1 VMPVTR
7 LNDAILIV
15 REMIKQRWEPKII
28 MSPGA
33 PGFYEGQFYK
43 TLGKFSNGMITNV
56 PWYNPRSSITQK
68 LLDEFTKA
76 YKNEMFELNV
86 GFSFEAVMVAVDAFN
101 RAKTANG
108 KELADAIRQT
118 KIENHVMAGGTLEFD
133 AKGQN
138 VNIRSV
144 TLQNL
149 DQRPKVVLP
158 LEIAEDNLALPLQS
172 WSKR

>member
-1 VMPVTR
+1 MV
-7 LNDAILIV
+7 
-15 REMIKQRWEPKII
+15 KQRWEPKIV

-43 TLGKFSNGMITNV
+43 TLGKFSNYMITNV

-68 LLDEFTKA
+68 LLDEFTKS
-76 YKNEMFELNV
+76 YKGELFELNV

-101 RAKTANG
+101 RAKSADG
-108 KELADAIRQT
+108 KALADAIRLT
-118 KIENHVMAGGTLEFD
+118 KIDNHVMAGGTLQFNE
-133 AKGQN
+133 KGQN
-138 VNIRSV
+138 VNIKSV

-158 LEIAEDNLALPLQS
+158 LDIAEDNLLLPMPS